1 MLDMGGLVVS
11 RPVDIVDFSDEREV
25 RVVPLKKIVGRHA
38 PDLAAVARDPAE
50 ARKRVRRHQIL
61 FERVHDHDG
70 RARAEHGCGVGLVV
84 DLIAA
89 CRREMQDGSQF
100 TVAVVYLTWKAT
112 ADASLLSAETLDK
125 LALALAMEAV
135 PRDPATGLVFIA
147 PSKA

>member
-1 MLDMGGLVVS
+1 M
-11 RPVDIVDFSDEREV
+11 
-25 RVVPLKKIVGRHA
+25 
-38 PDLAAVARDPAE
+38 
-50 ARKRVRRHQIL
+50 
-61 FERVHDHDG
+61 
-70 RARAEHGCGVGLVV
+70 GLVV
-84 DLIAA
+84 DMIAA

-125 LALALAMEAV
+125 LALALALAMEAV